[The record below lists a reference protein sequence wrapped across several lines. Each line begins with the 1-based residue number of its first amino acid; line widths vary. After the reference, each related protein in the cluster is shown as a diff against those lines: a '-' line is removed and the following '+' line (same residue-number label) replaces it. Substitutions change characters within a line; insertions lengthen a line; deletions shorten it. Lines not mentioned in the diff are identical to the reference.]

1 MMKQGIFIL
10 IFLILTSGLVNAR
23 ERLPLAAG
31 ICVNKAQSLFQTGK
45 IRKAVRLLEEFTA
58 KKAGLDKEQVQKR
71 GYNHYYIHFTLGNYY
86 SILAQKQDNKL
97 FSQKAI
103 KSYQDSTRANP
114 FFSAAWL
121 NLAKC
126 QYEAGFFAKAAGSF
140 EKGYDTSKTRKPV
153 HLYDAAICYFQA
165 RDPEKALSVFKH
177 LMKAHPDKLT
187 LAWKETLVN
196 ILFSLEKY
204 KTALPWLEELARESK
219 TGKKKKWQE
228 ILLYQYLSLGMDK
241 KALAYA
247 SFLTQTDVL
256 EPKWWKALCHIHL
269 GNQNLEKGLSSLI
282 IYSYLSPLTR
292 EERLLEADLYLSLD
306 IPAKAAL
313 VYENVLKEKTDPK
326 TILKLGNACAMAYD
340 PDKALEWIDKGLC
353 SFKDTK
359 LLRMRAWL
367 ETLKTTRNIQ
377 VK

>member
-1 MMKQGIFIL
+1 MKQAIFIM
-10 IFLILTSGLVNAR
+10 IFLVLTLALANAR

-31 ICVNKAQSLFQTGK
+31 ICANKARSLFQTGK
-45 IRKAVRLLEEFTA
+45 IRKAVHLLEDFTA

-71 GYNHYYIHFTLGNYY
+71 GYNHYYIHFIIGNYY
-86 SILAQKQDNKL
+86 SILAQKEGNKI
-97 FSQKAI
+97 FSLNAI

-114 FFSAAWL
+114 FFAAAWL
-121 NLAKC
+121 NLAKS
-126 QYEAGFFAKAAGSF
+126 QYEAGFFARAAGSF

-153 HLYDAAICYFQA
+153 HLYNAAICYFQA
-165 RDPEKALSVFKH
+165 RDPEKALSVFRH
-177 LMKAHPDKLT
+177 LIKAHPGKLT
-187 LAWKETLVN
+187 LAWKKTLVN

-204 KTALPWLEELARESK
+204 KTALPWLEELAQKSR

-247 SFLTQTDVL
+247 NFLTQTDVL

-269 GNQNLEKGLSSLI
+269 GNQDLEKGLSALI
-282 IYSYLSPLTR
+282 IYGYLSPLTR

-313 VYENVLKEKTDPK
+313 IYENVLKSKTDPK

-340 PDKALEWIDKGLC
+340 PDKALEWINKGLY
-353 SFKDTK
+353 SFKDKK
-359 LLRMRAWL
+359 LLRMKAWL
-367 ETLKTTRNIQ
+367 ETIQTTSNRQ